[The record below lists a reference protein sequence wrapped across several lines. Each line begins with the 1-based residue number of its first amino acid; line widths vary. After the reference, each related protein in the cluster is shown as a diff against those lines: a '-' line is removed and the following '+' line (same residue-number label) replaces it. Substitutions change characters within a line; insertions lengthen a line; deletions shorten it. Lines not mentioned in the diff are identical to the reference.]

1 MNIIT
6 KVARCT
12 TLSRAAK
19 GLAMEIAALP
29 PGSPNA
35 IAALA
40 KLSTDGRDATRS
52 KVIELLEAG
61 FLRRTRTHG
70 PKGFGPVTYELTD
83 PSEVTQ

>member
-19 GLAMEIAALP
+19 GLAMEIATLP
-29 PGSPNA
+29 PGSSNS

-40 KLSTDGRDATRS
+40 ELSTDGRVSTRS

-61 FLRRTRTHG
+61 FLRRTRPRG
-70 PKGFGPVTYELTD
+70 PRGFGPVTYELTD